1 MNLTAVALILT
12 IIQSKQ
18 LPAQHYDFAAY
29 KVESDPHLIFQV
41 GHLTWSYF
49 STKTKKIMEF
59 YKKMSGIYDFQ
70 GRE

>member
-1 MNLTAVALILT
+1 MNLSLQGTAVALILT

-41 GHLTWSYF
+41 GH
-49 STKTKKIMEF
+49 ST
-59 YKKMSGIYDFQ
+59 
-70 GRE
+70 